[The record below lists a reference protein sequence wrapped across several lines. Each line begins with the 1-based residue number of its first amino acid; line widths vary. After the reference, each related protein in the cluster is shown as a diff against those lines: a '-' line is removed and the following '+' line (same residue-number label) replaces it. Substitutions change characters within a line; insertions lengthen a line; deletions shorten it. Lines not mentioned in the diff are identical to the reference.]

1 MATSGLYNFNPDLI
15 DIIEDAYERCD
26 VAADMISAR
35 QMKSAMYSCNMV
47 LADLSNKQ
55 LNLWTVE
62 PGIIG
67 LTPGRPTYEL
77 PQGTIGL
84 LEVTIR
90 NNFRPLDGT
99 AASSAGGDADLAFDN
114 DFDTSCLQTSS
125 DGNISYDWGA
135 DITHTIDLVGYMSA
149 DDGELDLI
157 FEGTYDMVTWVT
169 AYDCEPTEYIAQQTQ
184 YFYVPNPRA
193 FRGMRVRERGG
204 ATLDAAEVY
213 FMYQV
218 SDLLLSPMSRQEYT
232 SIPNKLAVGRPLSF
246 YFNRQINPTVTF
258 WDTPNSQWQT
268 IYYNRIRQVQDITAP
283 QQTTDLPYRFLEA
296 FTSSLA
302 VKLAVKWGPHKL
314 NDLIK
319 LAELSV
325 SAALTEDRERVPLRL
340 TPDLTGY

>member
-1 MATSGLYNFNPDLI
+1 MATSGEYNFNPSLI

-26 VAADMISAR
+26 VPADMISAR
-35 QMKSAMYSCNMV
+35 QMKSALYSCNMV

-62 PGIIG
+62 PGIVG
-67 LTPGRPTYEL
+67 LTAGRPTYQL

-99 AASSAGGDADLAFDN
+99 AASSSGGTAANAFDN
-114 DFDTSCLQTSS
+114 DPDTSCLQTSAN
-125 DGNISYDWGA
+125 GNISYDWGA
-135 DITHTIDLVGYMSA
+135 GITHTIDLVGYTSA
-149 DDGELDLI
+149 AAATLDLI
-157 FEGTYDMVTWVT
+157 FEGTYDMSTWVT
-169 AYDCEPTEYIAQQTQ
+169 AYDCEPTAYTAGEAQ
-184 YFYVPNPRA
+184 YFCVPNPRA

-204 ATLDAAEVY
+204 ATLNAEEVY

-232 SIPNKLAVGRPLSF
+232 SIPNKLAPGRPLSF

-268 IYYNRIRQVQDITAP
+268 VYYNRIRQVQDITSA
-283 QQTTDLPYRFLEA
+283 QQTVDIPYRFLEA
-296 FTSSLA
+296 FTATLA
-302 VKLAVKWGPHKL
+302 VKLAVKWASAKV
-314 NDLIK
+314 DM
-319 LAELSV
+319 LAELAANSV
-325 SAALTEDRERVPLRL
+325 LIALAEDRERVPLRL